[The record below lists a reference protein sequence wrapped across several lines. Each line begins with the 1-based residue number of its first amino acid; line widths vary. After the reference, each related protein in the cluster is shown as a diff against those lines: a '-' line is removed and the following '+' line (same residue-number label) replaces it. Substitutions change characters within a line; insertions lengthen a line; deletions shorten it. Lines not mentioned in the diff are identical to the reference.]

1 MHFDNAT
8 MVTFGH
14 LNLGKVN
21 SHEEVTNYV
30 SMLFERDLENPKIAR
45 LAELE
50 VEIPKLE
57 ETVKDS
63 KKKSDKAKKIHE
75 NNVAGAEADINN
87 IDHWKRKV
95 IAGPI
100 VALLG
105 LGGGITC
112 FLLFALCAGSDDWK
126 FGGAALIIFVFLPGL
141 YVFIEGLEGHAHR
154 NKRDEYVAKLQAVK
168 SNHRSS
174 DIAVH
179 KTNTD
184 QANLDAALAEAASIR
199 SSL

>member
-1 MHFDNAT
+1 MNKEIKRVVANPSEEEACIKHYQEWGWTLKFRNEVLAKDMHFDNAT

-63 KKKSDKAKKIHE
+63 KKKSDKAKE
-75 NNVAGAEADINN
+75 NTR
-87 IDHWKRKV
+87 KRC
-95 IAGPI
+95 G
-100 VALLG
+100 
-105 LGGGITC
+105 
-112 FLLFALCAGSDDWK
+112 
-126 FGGAALIIFVFLPGL
+126 
-141 YVFIEGLEGHAHR
+141 
-154 NKRDEYVAKLQAVK
+154 
-168 SNHRSS
+168 RSS
-174 DIAVH
+174 KPTSTISIIGNE
-179 KTNTD
+179 KSSRG
-184 QANLDAALAEAASIR
+184 QSLLCLA
-199 SSL
+199 